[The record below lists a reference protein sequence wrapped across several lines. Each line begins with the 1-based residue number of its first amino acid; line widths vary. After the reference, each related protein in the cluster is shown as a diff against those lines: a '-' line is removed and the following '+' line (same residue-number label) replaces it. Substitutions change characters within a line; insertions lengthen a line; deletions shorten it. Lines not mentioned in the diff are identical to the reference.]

1 MNYRMVSTTV
11 GKILIAEALLLL
23 LPLSVAFYFHESD
36 TLWAFLATGLLL
48 LLVGG
53 LLEIKKPRHRRIYA
67 REGFMIVAISWMLI
81 SCFGALP
88 FLLSGAIRNPIDAVF
103 ETVSGFTTTGSSI
116 LTNIEAMPKS
126 LLFWRS
132 FTHWI
137 GGMGILMFVLAF
149 LPQRENQSTYIMR
162 AEVPGPSKGKL
173 VSKTMVTARILYAIY
188 FCMTVVEI
196 ILLWAGGIPLFDSV
210 TTAFGT
216 AGTGGFSVRNASIA
230 AYDSVYA
237 EIVISLFM
245 LAFGVNFNLYY
256 LLLVRQFKRVFKS
269 DELRW
274 YLGIVA
280 TSTVLITLNI
290 LPLYDNLAEALRY
303 AGFQVA
309 SIITTTG
316 FSTADYTGWPVLSQM
331 LLLTLFCIG
340 ACAGV
345 IFEQH
350 ADADPLFENVAQRLF
365 ARREVFV
372 ASARVRIDAARHA
385 DAQPEYFAAVD
396 AAVGDEPFDIRADM
410 FHALRPVEQFERV
423 VGLLFDD
430 VVLQVGDQKG
440 HVVAA
445 DVYACEIDRRVGQ
458 SEDVGAASARRL
470 HFPEIAHDILLHQF
484 LYQFGDGRY
493 ADMQLLGQ
501 FREGA
506 FAVDGHVG
514 DNVAFDDVVFMGDSL
529 QGIFFVV
536 IEKLGQ

>member
-290 LPLYDNLAEALRY
+290 LPIYDNLAEALRY

-340 ACAGV
+340 ACAGSTGGGFKVERLVV
-345 IFEQH
+345 ICK
-350 ADADPLFENVAQRLF
+350 AALSRIRKSINS
-365 ARREVFV
+365 REVV
-372 ASARVRIDAARHA
+372 SIKLDGN
-385 DAQPEYFAAVD
+385 AVD
-396 AAVGDEPFDIRADM
+396 MQYAYNVLAYLAAYV
-410 FHALRPVEQFERV
+410 
-423 VGLLFDD
+423 
-430 VVLQVGDQKG
+430 
-440 HVVAA
+440 
-445 DVYACEIDRRVGQ
+445 
-458 SEDVGAASARRL
+458 
-470 HFPEIAHDILLHQF
+470 ILVF
-484 LYQFGDGRY
+484 L
-493 ADMQLLGQ
+493 
-501 FREGA
+501 
-506 FAVDGHVG
+506 
-514 DNVAFDDVVFMGDSL
+514 
-529 QGIFFVV
+529 GIFFICLDNVDMPEAISAV
-536 IEKLGQ
+536 LTCFNNIGPAFGKLGPAGNFSSLSNFSKVVLSFLMLAGRLEIYPMIIVFYYRAWKRKN